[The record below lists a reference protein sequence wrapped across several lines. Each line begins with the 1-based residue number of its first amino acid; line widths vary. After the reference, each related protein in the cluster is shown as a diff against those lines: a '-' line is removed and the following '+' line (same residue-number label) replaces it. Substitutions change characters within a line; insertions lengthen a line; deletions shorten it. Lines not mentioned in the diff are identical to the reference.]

1 MKKREIS
8 FSLKMCLMA
17 FSVPLIAICIYTII
31 ETESAV
37 FKVLCGIAIAA
48 ILAADVYLLFC
59 TKGIYMDESNKQY
72 RDKVYLQSKPSFLSS
87 DEKFLDISAIDD
99 IVAKATSIIDKNDV
113 PEHELCPICG
123 KEVKR
128 GNSVIFY
135 VTSTTDKSE
144 TKYWGDEF
152 GNYVR
157 PVYEENQHINRND
170 EAVIIKCAACGFQ
183 MTVGWI
189 KKTITDAYGD
199 KAQMLTRA
207 ARVGGVKLCQASS
220 SKLAKELKIAGGI
233 ERIP

>member
-1 MKKREIS
+1 M
-8 FSLKMCLMA
+8 LQ
-17 FSVPLIAICIYTII
+17 
-31 ETESAV
+31 
-37 FKVLCGIAIAA
+37 
-48 ILAADVYLLFC
+48 YLLLTYICFFVQKAFIW
-59 TKGIYMDESNKQY
+59 TKATNSTEIKF
-72 RDKVYLQSKPSFLSS
+72 YLQSKPSFLSS
-87 DEKFLDISAIDD
+87 DEKFLDVSAIDD
-99 IVAKATSIIDKNDV
+99 IVAKATSIIDRNDV

-157 PVYEENQHINRND
+157 PVYEENQHVNRND

-199 KAQMLTRA
+199 KVQMLTRA
-207 ARVGGVKLCQASS
+207 ARVGGVKPCQASS
-220 SKLAKELKIAGGI
+220 SKLAKELKIVGDI
-233 ERIP
+233 EQIP